1 MKKTLSILLAGL
13 LYFVPAQ
20 AQSNVVVAEQF
31 VKAITTEK
39 YAEAATLFDPSLTQ
53 VNEQLLKATW
63 EQLNTAFGGYQSYY
77 IPEGTDQN
85 AISLVM
91 GLRFGQGNRGFT
103 CNFNEAHQLTGF
115 VLSPA
120 PPDQEEVLQ
129 PSRFPEEE
137 RTVPVSGGDLK
148 GTLMYPAE
156 KTATMPVAL
165 IIAGSGATDRNCNNL
180 PMLNSNAYK
189 MLAEELAANGIA
201 SFRYDKRLVGASTG
215 FSKDESKLRFE
226 DYVQDAVVLL
236 QYLKRQGYTKIFIL
250 GHSEGALIGTL
261 AAQQVKVDAFVSLCG
276 GGENI
281 SLTLKRQMNNPEANK
296 VIDALHQGRLT
307 KEVPS
312 SLQVAFRASVQ
323 PYLISWMKYEP
334 AGELAKLRIPVLI
347 VGGTT
352 DLQVPEADAN
362 RLKQAAPD
370 ATLMIITGMNHLLK
384 DAPAD
389 RNANLVTYNQPDL
402 PLNKELTAGLIRF
415 LQSK

>member
-13 LYFVPAQ
+13 IYFLPAR
-20 AQSNVVVAEQF
+20 AQSNVAVAEQF
-31 VKAITTEK
+31 IKAITTEK
-39 YAEAATLFDPSLTQ
+39 YAEAAALFDPSLTQ

-63 EQLNTAFGGYQSYY
+63 EQLNTAFGGYKSYY

-103 CNFNEAHQLTGF
+103 CNFNEARQLTGF

-120 PPDQEEVLQ
+120 PPDKEEVLQ

-137 RTVPVSGGDLK
+137 RTVAVSGGELK
-148 GTLMYPAE
+148 GSLMYPAE
-156 KTATMPVAL
+156 KTANMPVAL
-165 IIAGSGATDRNCNNL
+165 IIAGSGATDRNGNSL

-189 MLAEELAANGIA
+189 MLAEELAGNGIA
-201 SFRYDKRLVGASTG
+201 SFRYDKRLIGASTG
-215 FSKDESKLRFE
+215 FNKDESKLRFE
-226 DYVQDAVVLL
+226 NYVQDAVALL
-236 QYLKRQGYTKIFIL
+236 QYLKSQGYTRIFIL

-276 GGENI
+276 GGENVA
-281 SLTLKRQMNNPEANK
+281 LTLKRQMNNPEANK
-296 VIDALHQGRLT
+296 VIDELQQGRLT
-307 KEVPS
+307 NDVPS
-312 SLQVAFRASVQ
+312 SLQVAFRASAQ
-323 PYLISWMKYEP
+323 PYLVSWMKYEP
-334 AGELAKLRIPVLI
+334 AAELAKLRIPVLI

-352 DLQVPEADAN
+352 DLQVPVADADN
-362 RLKQAAPD
+362 LKRAAPE

-384 DAPAD
+384 DAPAE
-389 RNANLVTYNQPDL
+389 RNANLVTYNQPEL

-415 LQSK
+415 LRSK